1 MNPVTLDERSETL
14 ECAVHAVSDWDGFEK
29 LVRFL
34 EKHYQ
39 GRVLESVD
47 EGRVLESVDGPDA
60 RRAVLEVRGQRLEV
74 QHEDPWGNSI
84 FSLSPQSHELLR
96 EVAADL
102 DSRLSATDEE

>member
-1 MNPVTLDERSETL
+1 VTVGVPDEGSETL

-39 GRVLESVD
+39 GRVLD
-47 EGRVLESVDGPDA
+47 SVDGPDA
-60 RRAVLEVRGQRLEV
+60 RRAVLEVRGERLEV

-84 FSLSPQSHELLR
+84 FAFSSQSHELLR

>member
-1 MNPVTLDERSETL
+1 MNFVKVFAPDEQSETL
-14 ECAVHAVSDWDGFEK
+14 ECAVHAIPDWDGFKK

-34 EKHYQ
+34 KEHYQ
-39 GRVLESVD
+39 GRVLD
-47 EGRVLESVDGPDA
+47 SVDGPDA
-60 RRAVLEVRGQRLEV
+60 RRAVLEIRGQRLEV

-102 DSRLSATDEE
+102 DARLSATDTA

>member
-1 MNPVTLDERSETL
+1 MAVFAPDEGSETL
-14 ECAVHAVSDWDGFEK
+14 ECAVYAVSDWDGFEK

-39 GRVLESVD
+39 GRVLD
-47 EGRVLESVDGPDA
+47 SVDGPDA

-84 FSLSPQSHELLR
+84 FSFSPQSHELLR

-102 DSRLSATDEE
+102 KSRLSAVDVE